1 MRKLL
6 KIFLTSKNLLKEI
19 LLHNNNPIAIKD
31 LRKEIM
37 ERSKLKNSL
46 NKNRHYANCCK
57 CKTQRNYCLS
67 LVRKT
72 ISKYFKKLNME
83 SLTNDQIFWK
93 KVQPTFSNKS
103 SSSGKNTF
111 VGNIKVL
118 IEEKEIDRIMNNSL
132 QPYKSSDLKDINLI
146 SSDFSDPVRVEKYDN
161 IFQLLSTMVSIF
173 LQSPL
178 KISKKKY

>member
-1 MRKLL
+1 
-6 KIFLTSKNLLKEI
+6 
-19 LLHNNNPIAIKD
+19 
-31 LRKEIM
+31 M

-83 SLTNDQIFWK
+83 SLTNDQ
-93 KVQPTFSNKS
+93 PTFSNKS
-103 SSSGKNTF
+103 SSSRNNTF

-118 IEEKEIDRIMNNSL
+118 IEEKEIERIMNNSL
-132 QPYKSSDLKDINLI
+132 QPYKSSDLKDTNLI
-146 SSDFSDPVRVEKYDN
+146 SSDFSDSVSIEKYDN

-178 KISKKKY
+178 KISKKKC